1 VSPDR
6 PVYPSPFESILFPPG
21 AAPGAAAPADP
32 DALRDLNLD
41 QVFAAAA
48 AESKDHDVGEYFRAS
63 LADLDSVTYRQ
74 EVARDLEQAAAMQA
88 VRDFGEGMRRMRAL
102 TSLVAD
108 LECVPERQR
117 RLLGA
122 THAYCE
128 AVRGLADDLATVEL
142 RSRGM
147 LALRAW
153 LGGYLASPAFRDLW
167 EALSAVLAALGAVRY
182 TVLIEGLTVAVRPYG
197 GEPDYSAE
205 VEATFSKFRRAP
217 ARDYRAKLVDFGRL
231 NWVEE
236 QILER
241 VARLNPE
248 PFSALEAFCVA
259 NGSYLDERLARF
271 DREVQFY
278 VAYHRVIAPLRAAG
292 LPFCYPVVSAGPV
305 VTEVRDAFDL
315 ALAAVLSAR
324 NETPVR
330 NDLALGADE
339 RIVVVTGPNHGG
351 KTTFARMIGQ
361 IHYLAALGLPV
372 PGTAARLGLVDRVF
386 VHFERVEDIRNLRGK
401 LYDDLVRIRRIL
413 DAATERSLIVLNEVF
428 SSTTVA
434 DALVLSRKVLGRISR
449 RGCLAV
455 CVTFL
460 DELASF
466 DAATVSVVG
475 NVDPADP
482 STRTFK
488 FERRPADGLAYALAI
503 AEKYRVTRDW
513 LLRRTGQ

>member
-1 VSPDR
+1 VSPNR
-6 PVYPSPFESILFPPG
+6 PVPLGPFESILSPPG

-32 DALRDLNLD
+32 EALRDLNLD
-41 QVFAAAA
+41 QVFAAVA
-48 AESKDHDVGEYFRAS
+48 AESRDHDIGEFFRAP

-74 EVARDLEQAAAMQA
+74 EVARDLEQAAAIRA
-88 VRDFGEGMRRMRAL
+88 VRDFSEGMHRMRAL
-102 TSLVAD
+102 TSLAAK

-122 THAYCE
+122 AHAYCE
-128 AVRGLADDLATVEL
+128 AVRGLADGLATVEL

-182 TVLIEGLTVAVRPYG
+182 TVLIDGLTVAVRPYG

-205 VEATFSKFRRAP
+205 VEATFAKFRRAP
-217 ARDYRAKLVDFGRL
+217 ARDYRVKLVDAGRL
-231 NWVEE
+231 NHVET

-248 PFSALEAFCVA
+248 PFSALTAFCA
-259 NGSYLDERLARF
+259 AHETYLDERVVRF

-278 VAYHRVIAPLRAAG
+278 VAYLRVIAPLRAAG
-292 LPFCYPVVSAGPV
+292 LPFCYPLVSADPQA
-305 VTEVRDAFDL
+305 TAVRDAFDL
-315 ALAAVLSAR
+315 ALAVALLAR

-330 NDLALGADE
+330 NDLTLGTGE
-339 RIVVVTGPNHGG
+339 RIVVVTGQNHGG

-361 IHYLAALGLPV
+361 LHYLAGLGLSV
-372 PGTAARLGLVDRVF
+372 PGTEARLSLVDRVF

-413 DAATERSLIVLNEVF
+413 DTATEDSLVILNEVF
-428 SSTTVA
+428 ASTTIA
-434 DALVLSRKVLGRISR
+434 DAIDLSRKVLARISR
-449 RGCLAV
+449 RGCLAF

-466 DAATVSVVG
+466 DEKTVSVVG
-475 NVDPADP
+475 SVDTADP
-482 STRTFK
+482 SRRTFK

-503 AEKYRVTRDW
+503 AEKYRVTQDW
-513 LLRRTGQ
+513 LLRRIRP